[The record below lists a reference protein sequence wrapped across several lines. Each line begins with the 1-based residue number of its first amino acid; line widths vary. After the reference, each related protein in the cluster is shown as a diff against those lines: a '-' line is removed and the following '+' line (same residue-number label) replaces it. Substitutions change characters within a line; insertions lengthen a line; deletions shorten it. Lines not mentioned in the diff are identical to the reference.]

1 MDPILG
7 AIAALTA
14 LVTALGGLLVAF
26 KKIVPDLTGLNNLAR
41 DWNGEPARVGVPAR
55 PGVMERLANIDA
67 NLTAQGERL
76 GTYAAIQ
83 GEHTEALAAIHHEL
97 HPNSGRSLR
106 DALDRVERHT
116 GSTTATHLT
125 IINPPAADAA

>member
-14 LVTALGGLLVAF
+14 LVTALGGLLIAF
-26 KKIVPDLTGLNNLAR
+26 KKIAPNFKGLNDLAR
-41 DWNGEPARVGVPAR
+41 DWNGEPARAGVPAR
-55 PGVMERLANIDA
+55 PGVMERLANLDDK
-67 NLTAQGERL
+67 LTTQGERL
-76 GTYAAIQ
+76 DTYAAVQ

-97 HPNSGRSLR
+97 HPNSGKSLR

-116 GSTTATHLT
+116 STPATT
-125 IINPPAADAA
+125 VTVINPPAADAA